1 MLNLPT
7 KQKIGDHYLQC
18 FTQQEIAEKL
28 GWDQSII
35 SRDLQEFMQNIDTD
49 KMHKFSH
56 SLPG

>member
-35 SRDLQEFMQNIDTD
+35 SRDLQDFMQNGN
-49 KMHKFSH
+49 SAGNA
-56 SLPG
+56 PEP